1 MGFSWKISHRFIDN
15 LESPSGDPMAIKY
28 PGTCIPGAVGYIINP
43 SAAKILCE
51 TYDKTYDAAD
61 LAINTNNIP
70 IYYHSHLM
78 GRALVESDGK
88 VSMTK
93 TNFWDKP

>member
-1 MGFSWKISHRFIDN
+1 
-15 LESPSGDPMAIKY
+15 MAIKY